1 MPSSHWRRQVPSEQ
15 AEALTPDQADE
26 IYRSLIKP
34 TLFADSP
41 GGEATPTLVLLG
53 AQPGSGKSRASAR
66 LLAEHNGM
74 VAVSGDDLR
83 LYHPYFR
90 DLTTN
95 QPEQAGPVLA
105 EATRPWVRAAIQDSL
120 DERRSLLLE
129 GSFGDPDIT
138 IATATRFRDAGFQVR
153 IIAIASPRVLSVVT
167 AASRYLRDRK
177 MDAAARF
184 TTLSAHDHGY
194 DGTTRLIDSLNAIA
208 PIDRVT
214 IISRKGNLLF
224 DRRRDSDTRS
234 DVFNGALAAL
244 TEGRNPASWGARST
258 MELLGELKQIT
269 AFATASGNLTPNTAE
284 LLIEAHRLA
293 LTEVVPN
300 LSIAADSPQATFI
313 QQAVSEQ
320 LVALRRSVSTAES
333 TVFPEL
339 APTPDASPEWTTL
352 G

>member
-1 MPSSHWRRQVPSEQ
+1 MPSEQ
-15 AEALTPDQADE
+15 AGPLTPDEIDE
-26 IYRSLIKP
+26 IYRTLIKP

-41 GGEATPTLVLLG
+41 GGEAAPTLILLG
-53 AQPGSGKSRASAR
+53 GQPGSGKSRACAR
-66 LLAEHNGM
+66 LLTEHNGM

-90 DLTTN
+90 DLVTN
-95 QPEQAGPVLA
+95 QPEQVGPVLA
-105 EATRPWVRAAIQDSL
+105 EVTRSWVRAAIQDSL

-138 IATATRFRDAGFQVR
+138 IATATRFRDAEFHVR
-153 IIAIASPRVLSVVT
+153 IAAIASPRVLSVVT

-177 MDAAARF
+177 MDSAARF
-184 TTLSAHDHGY
+184 TTLSAHEHGY
-194 DGTTRLIDSLNAIA
+194 EGTTRLIDSLNDTA

-214 IISRKGNLLF
+214 IISRNGNLLF
-224 DRRRDSDTRS
+224 DQRRESDTLS
-234 DVFNGALAAL
+234 DVFSDASAALAK
-244 TEGRNPASWGARST
+244 GRSPTSWGARST

-269 AFATASGNLTPNTAE
+269 AYATASGNLTPGAAE

-293 LTEVVPN
+293 LAEVVPN

-320 LVALRRSVSTAES
+320 LVALRRSVNPAGLL
-333 TVFPEL
+333 VLPEPAL
-339 APTPDASPEWTTL
+339 TLDASAEWTAL
-352 G
+352 DD